1 MKNRFS
7 LTLFS
12 LALLLSVSTQLLA
25 QDSVKKPIA
34 VKPKTLP
41 LKIPQTQK
49 PAATPYAKPVTQY
62 AKPGVATPTQGQP
75 GAPVVKPAYAPAD
88 PADLTGKPLTAQYD
102 YVNSKIYHYQQPL
115 ISAFWKNIVDTLN
128 AERKMLKTSQGK
140 LDELNK
146 NVNGMKATVAANQQT
161 LAASNE
167 KADALSVAGIIV
179 SKSMFVITML
189 CIAGGLALALIIVIF
204 TTGKHKHEARYRTG
218 LYEELEEEY
227 KTFKAKANEKEK
239 KLARELQTE
248 RNKLDEL
255 LGRG

>member
-12 LALLLSVSTQLLA
+12 LALLLSLSTQLYA
-25 QDSVKKPIA
+25 QDSVKKA
-34 VKPKTLP
+34 VSVKPKTLP
-41 LKIPQTQK
+41 LKIPQAQK
-49 PAATPYAKPVTQY
+49 PVAGTTPYTKPVMPATSPLQGKPAVQTAKPL
-62 AKPGVATPTQGQP
+62 
-75 GAPVVKPAYAPAD
+75 YAPAD
-88 PADLTGKPLTAQYD
+88 PADLNGKSLTAQFD

-128 AERKMLKTSQGK
+128 AERKMLKASQTK
-140 LDELNK
+140 LGELNQ
-146 NVNGMKATVAANQQT
+146 NVSSMKATVATNQQT

-167 KADALSVAGIIV
+167 KVDSISVVGISVA
-179 SKSMFVITML
+179 KSMFVISML
-189 CIAGGLALALIIVIF
+189 SVVGVLALALIIVLA
-204 TTGKHKHEARYRTG
+204 TTAKHKHEARYRIG
-218 LYEELEEEY
+218 LYEELDEEY